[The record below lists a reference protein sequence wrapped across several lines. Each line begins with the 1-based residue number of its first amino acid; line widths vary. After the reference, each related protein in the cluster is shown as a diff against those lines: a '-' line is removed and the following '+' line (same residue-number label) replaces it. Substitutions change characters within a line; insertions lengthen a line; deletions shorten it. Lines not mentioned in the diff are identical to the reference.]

1 MKIGLYQVDQ
11 LFQNIAKIRQ
21 IGLNF
26 NCVYLLICQSK
37 IKSDLIFIELKDYIF
52 WIPLPE
58 FRYLD
63 SFTPKIGVKFGQFLK
78 WVICITNV
86 LMIYES
92 ATWKIWVWY
101 FRMGYNSVREPC
113 WKVFCQLDSTKLA
126 DYTKNNPKL
135 TFLSKLSRSLGKQ
148 GSFSD

>member
-1 MKIGLYQVDQ
+1 MLTKFKFFKKFMKIGLYQVDQ

-26 NCVYLLICQSK
+26 NCVYLLIWESK
-37 IKSDLIFIELKDYIF
+37 LKSDLIFIELKDYIY

-58 FRYLD
+58 FRYFD

-86 LMIYES
+86 LTIYES

-113 WKVFCQLDSTKLA
+113 LKG
-126 DYTKNNPKL
+126 
-135 TFLSKLSRSLGKQ
+135 FLSIGWHQVGWLYEKQ
-148 GSFSD
+148 P

>member
-1 MKIGLYQVDQ
+1 MLTKFKFSKKFMKIAWYQVDQ

-26 NCVYLLICQSK
+26 NCVYLLIYESK
-37 IKSDLIFIELKDYIF
+37 LKSDLIFIELKDYIF
-52 WIPLPE
+52 WMPLPD
-58 FRYLD
+58 FPYLD
-63 SFTPKIGVKFGQFLK
+63 SFIPKIGVKVGQFLK

-86 LMIYES
+86 LTIYES

-113 WKVFCQLDSTKLA
+113 LKG
-126 DYTKNNPKL
+126 
-135 TFLSKLSRSLGKQ
+135 FLSIGWHQVGWLYEKQ
-148 GSFSD
+148 P

>member
-1 MKIGLYQVDQ
+1 MKIALYQVDQ

-26 NCVYLLICQSK
+26 NCVNSQIYDRKL
-37 IKSDLIFIELKDYIF
+37 KSDLIFIELKDYIF
-52 WIPLPE
+52 WMPLPD

-63 SFTPKIGVKFGQFLK
+63 SFTPKIGVKVGQFLK

-86 LMIYES
+86 LTIYES

-113 WKVFCQLDSTKLA
+113 LKG
-126 DYTKNNPKL
+126 
-135 TFLSKLSRSLGKQ
+135 FLSIGWHQVGWLFEKPSKIDIFTKFYRSLRK
-148 GSFSD
+148 

>member
-1 MKIGLYQVDQ
+1 MITKFKFFKKFMKIGLYQVDQ

-26 NCVYLLICQSK
+26 NCVYLLIWESK
-37 IKSDLIFIELKDYIF
+37 LKSDLIFIELKDYIF
-52 WIPLPE
+52 WKTLPD
-58 FRYLD
+58 FPYLD
-63 SFTPKIGVKFGQFLK
+63 SFIPKIGVKFGQFLK
-78 WVICITNV
+78 CMICITNV

-113 WKVFCQLDSTKLA
+113 LKG
-126 DYTKNNPKL
+126 
-135 TFLSKLSRSLGKQ
+135 FLSIGWHQVGWLYEKQ
-148 GSFSD
+148 P